1 MDGGITLSRWSAL
14 LIEEIFQDREGEGR
28 PVTTIDA
35 GGAQLVRALARAGV
49 AVDETQALDLFLAA
63 FPPRWQMLRWF
74 SGVDSPREAL
84 TAFLIL
90 CCVAAS
96 EATGSEANDYRE
108 RIREMM
114 GWDAIAMD
122 CAALP
127 RLWESLE
134 RQLAAAPPERQLRR
148 LTLPDP
154 RFRSQ
159 IGHAIELTFPSRQDG
174 RRLKHDLDEG
184 ALADTRHPVAVMRWV
199 SARLGRFS
207 PAFQRT
213 FADFTEQWR
222 AGARA
227 LTDHRFWSGWSVV
240 VDAWR
245 PLLSQEPF
253 HIVCDEW
260 GRHQVMTPDGD
271 PIALGMI
278 ERAGPAALRQC
289 LSSGSPVLLRELD
302 WGEWAWAG
310 QGRAAAREAK
320 AALVRDK
327 SHSASFLARLDR
339 APVTGA
345 AGWSLTTSIDLL
357 PGTSGRLSI
366 SDDDLIETRVSG
378 APRVDGG
385 RLARPSFPLKLTTS
399 GPVESVTLAGG
410 LAESVEL
417 KRLGAQEWRL
427 SLRTPLSGDLGIGLE
442 ASGDEVRRLV
452 ALRASAM
459 APDWDRDLPRRFVVD
474 DDIIQEWY
482 STVGAE
488 TRPAL
493 FPGSSASAT
502 RPPCQALLDL
512 VEYLAA
518 RPTPMSVG
526 GLLELLQSLQG
537 VGDSE
542 KWPVMRS
549 LLEGGL
555 IDPLRVRGWRGGAI
569 LPRAPRAVV
578 VPTETGPG
586 LRLDGLLNEVFLSRL
601 HGAVDRLGLSVTATD
616 GLGEW
621 SSRTFTV
628 QGDREPLEA
637 LTFELTLR
645 RDYLAPSLAGHARI
659 GGEPNADGT
668 NHSNRQEI
676 SLAELEPLKARGVRL
691 VLCRREADDA
701 PPVWLVEPGDGRSR
715 YWTHRHLA
723 LLDACAITGIAP
735 AVIKD
740 GKLTLAMAGAYV
752 PLQVARW
759 LRLASG
765 ASAGPVGETYGY
777 PVAPRLEPVLR
788 ELLGLLAISGR
799 IAGTRSLQRGSG
811 LAIAR
816 PWGVDVVP
824 VWRWA
829 RDARRAVR

>member
-1 MDGGITLSRWSAL
+1 MDGSITLSRWSGL
-14 LIEEIFQDREGEGR
+14 LIEEVFEDRQGEGR

-35 GGAQLVRALARAGV
+35 GRALLVRALVRSGV
-49 AVDETQALDLFLAA
+49 TVGETQALDLFLAA

-74 SGVDSPREAL
+74 SGVDNPGEAL

-114 GWDAIAMD
+114 RWDAIAMD
-122 CAALP
+122 CAGLP
-127 RLWESLE
+127 RLWERLQ
-134 RQLAAAPPERQLRR
+134 RQLAAAPPERRLRR
-148 LTLPDP
+148 LALPDP

-207 PAFQRT
+207 PAFQQT
-213 FADFTEQWR
+213 FADFAEQWR
-222 AGARA
+222 AGGRA

-240 VDAWR
+240 VDSWR
-245 PLLSQEPF
+245 PLPSQEPF
-253 HIVCDEW
+253 HVVSDEW
-260 GRHQVMTPDGD
+260 GSHQIMTPDGD
-271 PIALGMI
+271 PISLGMI
-278 ERAGPAALRQC
+278 GPNAPAALRQC
-289 LSSGSPVLLRELD
+289 LSNGSPVLLRELD
-302 WGEWAWAG
+302 WGEWGWAG

-320 AALVRDK
+320 AALVREK
-327 SHSASFLARLDR
+327 SHSGSFLAQLDR

-345 AGWSLTTSIDLL
+345 PGWSLTTAIDLL

-366 SDDDLIETRVSG
+366 NDDDLVETRISG

-385 RLARPSFPLKLTTS
+385 RLARPSFPLKLSTS
-399 GPVESVTLAGG
+399 GPVEAVTLGGG
-410 LAESVEL
+410 LAERVQL
-417 KRLGAQEWRL
+417 QRLGPAEWRL
-427 SLRTPLSGDLGIGLE
+427 SPLTPLNGDLAISLE
-442 ASGDEVRRLV
+442 AGGAEVRRLI
-452 ALRASAM
+452 ALRASAL
-459 APDWDRDLPRRFVVD
+459 APDWGRDLPRRFVID
-474 DDIIQEWY
+474 DDIGQMWS
-482 STVGAE
+482 STVA
-488 TRPAL
+488 TQARTAL
-493 FPGSSASAT
+493 FPGDSASAS

-518 RPTPMSVG
+518 RPTALTLG
-526 GLLELLQSLQG
+526 GLLELLQGLQG
-537 VGDSE
+537 IGDSE

-549 LLEGGL
+549 LMEGGL

-569 LPRAPRAVV
+569 IPRAPRAVV
-578 VPTETGPG
+578 VPTAAGSG

-601 HGAVDRLGLSVTATD
+601 HGVAERLGLSISVRD

-621 SSRTFTV
+621 SSRTVTV

-637 LTFELTLR
+637 LTSELALR
-645 RDYLAPSLAGHARI
+645 RDYLAPSPACHGRI
-659 GGEPNADGT
+659 GGVPNADGA

-676 SLAELEPLKARGVRL
+676 SLVEFEPLKARGVRL

-723 LLDACAITGIAP
+723 LLDACAVAGMLP
-735 AVIKD
+735 GVIND
-740 GKLTLAMAGAYV
+740 GKLTLAIASAHL
-752 PLQVARW
+752 PLQLARW

-765 ASAGPVGETYGY
+765 ASAGPIGESYGY
-777 PVAPRLEPVLR
+777 PVAPGLEPDLR
-788 ELLGLLAISGR
+788 ELLGLSAISDR
-799 IAGTRSLQRGSG
+799 IAGPRPLQRGSG
-811 LAIAR
+811 VAIAR

-829 RDARRAVR
+829 RDARRAVL